1 MQVND
6 QLILPFSLA
15 HQKNEEEKVQ
25 RKIKERRK
33 RKENLT
39 SFLFIKWRKE
49 DQKKL
54 MLHTCQTH
62 THRYVSPN
70 SVDHKARVCQA
81 EKKLLEHMQH

>member
-1 MQVND
+1 MQDND

-39 SFLFIKWRKE
+39 SFLFKWRKQ

-70 SVDHKARVCQA
+70 TVDHKARVCQT
-81 EKKLLEHMQH
+81 EKKLLEHMQR